1 MIRSWHF
8 NVCNYFHILGEILTV
23 FSLFQCIWSHHRLQ
37 KLTGVTVSYINYY
50 QIKLLITKKLMD
62 YQLPN
67 LSQRNSSML
76 VSWNTVMSL
85 LEAPCAKTSWRALL
99 FRTILG
105 ITGALIVCFDI
116 WWFKQVNNSET
127 GFSGH
132 HCDFG
137 QHVSCLA
144 VHVCMNSVKFV
155 LKAPGASILWGRY
168 YSVTM
173 CRLIRWALLLGRAL
187 LIGTLRYM
195 HNTDGSVQ
203 DCNNSSAKHWSYCSL
218 ELSHQ
223 YDLCDI
229 VVIVRSAWW
238 CWWPGTSL
246 VPVHLLPGLWCVLV
260 NAYQGSSAEI

>member
-76 VSWNTVMSL
+76 VSWNVCIILM
-85 LEAPCAKTSWRALL
+85 AQCKTA
-99 FRTILG
+99 
-105 ITGALIVCFDI
+105 ITPV
-116 WWFKQVNNSET
+116 
-127 GFSGH
+127 
-132 HCDFG
+132 
-137 QHVSCLA
+137 
-144 VHVCMNSVKFV
+144 
-155 LKAPGASILWGRY
+155 
-168 YSVTM
+168 
-173 CRLIRWALLLGRAL
+173 
-187 LIGTLRYM
+187 
-195 HNTDGSVQ
+195 
-203 DCNNSSAKHWSYCSL
+203 
-218 ELSHQ
+218 LSHQ

-229 VVIVRSAWW
+229 VVIVGSAWW

-260 NAYQGSSAEI
+260 NTYQGSSAEI

>member
-1 MIRSWHF
+1 MVGSYW
-8 NVCNYFHILGEILTV
+8 VCHWKKTFWVGGCDGIGGLAYLLFCAAYWSRQPRV
-23 FSLFQCIWSHHRLQ
+23 FRHLSRYCE
-37 KLTGVTVSYINYY
+37 
-50 QIKLLITKKLMD
+50 LI
-62 YQLPN
+62 
-67 LSQRNSSML
+67 
-76 VSWNTVMSL
+76 TVMSL

-137 QHVSCLA
+137 QHVPCLA
-144 VHVCMNSVKFV
+144 VHVCINSVKFV

-187 LIGTLRYM
+187 LIGTLRYVM
-195 HNTDGSVQ
+195 SGRD
-203 DCNNSSAKHWSYCSL
+203 K
-218 ELSHQ
+218 
-223 YDLCDI
+223 
-229 VVIVRSAWW
+229 
-238 CWWPGTSL
+238 
-246 VPVHLLPGLWCVLV
+246 
-260 NAYQGSSAEI
+260 